1 MSVFVRRI
9 DELGR
14 LVLPMEF
21 RKALNVDTK
30 CDIAMEIKD
39 GSIILTPNE
48 SICYSCGKTIPAKSK
63 YHLCND
69 CIKAIKE
76 DNEVGEAKKE

>member
-1 MSVFVRRI
+1 MTVFTRKI

-14 LVLPMEF
+14 IVLPMEF

-39 GSIILTPNE
+39 GAIVLTPRQTTCCN
-48 SICYSCGKTIPAKSK
+48 CGTIIAAKSK
-63 YHLCND
+63 YNLCQD

-76 DNEVGEAKKE
+76 DENA